1 MGLFTVFGVRD
12 TIKKTVNRVWIKLG
26 GFMRVNVTEY
36 PKSLSWEMKSFSMP
50 NIPRGTL
57 GMKENLKTIL
67 EMVRNNVSPSQ
78 RLSIEGSESKIDL
91 GTACV
96 RLRPMKLLIKTQNGW
111 VISAEAQ
118 KWLDTEDELYLAA
131 FLCARIKFLAE
142 ILYYLDEPKTAAE
155 LQNIAINEY
164 ALTWKT
170 TSDINSR
177 LVWLRQLGLVEF
189 QDFSLLYF
197 LTDLGKEFVKNI
209 EIVEPIK
216 QDFSFDETLNEEEIA
231 ISDWA
236 IDFCTNLSSDRKAS
250 IGYIIGDMKQFQSTI
265 AEFIQL
271 INGGKTSDQI
281 MEYTLENYSIA
292 SSSLKSFFST
302 LVNMNIVERKT
313 ATIYD
318 VTDTARLWSEKEQI
332 IDLLCIMH
340 KQFGFIFEML
350 SVLENRSM
358 SNKELAAI
366 AKVSYGFDRE
376 NIDEIRKRVAI
387 FQVAKLIRNDSIDKY
402 TVTNRGKKLLG
413 LIKLDKTVFVETEV
427 KYDIEDGNTQDLQFF
442 TELRLAA
449 KDSSNFERLEK
460 QVKVAFEKLGFEAQ
474 WLGGSGKTDVLVR
487 AAGNSLTTY
496 SVTVDAK
503 STMSGNVTDGLVD
516 FDTLEEHRRKHKAD
530 FSAVVGGS
538 FQNERLIKRAIE
550 HNVVLIDIDTLE
562 TLIRNHLEVPIQVT
576 SYRKLFETPGIAN
589 IMCLEEE
596 RKKIMRYGKLL
607 HAVMDCLVAERE
619 DEVTEGILQERDI
632 YRSLRMNESFSYA
645 PTINEISAML
655 QFLASPLIGCVEKSK
670 EGYSAVGTL
679 DDAAQKFDFYS
690 RMCKCQK

>member
-1 MGLFTVFGVRD
+1 MDLC
-12 TIKKTVNRVWIKLG
+12 VNLG
-26 GFMRVNVTEY
+26 GEFMRVNVTEY

-57 GMKENLKTIL
+57 GMKENLKIIL
-67 EMVRNNVSPSQ
+67 EMVQNNVSPSQ
-78 RLSIEGSESKIDL
+78 RLSIEGSESQIDL

-96 RLRPMKLLIKTQNGW
+96 RLRPMKLLLKTQTGW
-111 VISAEAQ
+111 VLSDEAK

-170 TSDINSR
+170 TSDINAR

-216 QDFSFDETLNEEEIA
+216 QDFSFDETLNEGEVEV
-231 ISDWA
+231 SEWA
-236 IDFCTNLSSDRKAS
+236 INFCANLPSDRKS
-250 IGYIIGDMKQFQSTI
+250 TIGYIVGDMKQFQTTI

-271 INGGKTSDQI
+271 ISGGKSSDQV
-281 MEYTLENYSIA
+281 MEYAEENYAIA
-292 SSSLKSFFST
+292 PSSLKSFFST
-302 LVNMNIVERKT
+302 LTNMGIVERKT
-313 ATIYD
+313 STIYD
-318 VTDTARLWSEKEQI
+318 VTDTARLWSEKELI

-340 KQFGFIFEML
+340 RQFGFMFEML
-350 SVLENRSM
+350 GVLEERSM

-366 AKVSYGFDRE
+366 AKVSYGFERE
-376 NIDEIRKRVAI
+376 NVDEIRRRVAI
-387 FQVAKLIRNDSIDKY
+387 FQTAKLIRNDSIDKY
-402 TVTNRGKKLLG
+402 TITSRGRKLLG
-413 LIKLDKTVFVETEV
+413 LIKVEKPVFVETNEERVGEV
-427 KYDIEDGNTQDLQFF
+427 ESTQDLQFF

-474 WLGGSGKTDVLVR
+474 WLGGAGKTDVLVR

-496 SVTVDAK
+496 TVTVDAK

-576 SYRKLFETPGIAN
+576 SYKKIFETPGIAN
-589 IMCLEEE
+589 AACLEEE
-596 RKKIMRYGKLL
+596 REKITRYGNLL

-619 DEVTEGILQERDI
+619 DEVTGGILQERDI
-632 YRSLRMNESFSYA
+632 YRSLRMNESFSSA
-645 PTINEISAML
+645 PNIEEISAML
-655 QFLASPLIGCVEKSK
+655 QFLASPLIGCVERSK

-679 DDAAQKFDFYS
+679 EDAAQKFDFYS
-690 RMCKCQK
+690 RMCKYPQ

>member
-1 MGLFTVFGVRD
+1 
-12 TIKKTVNRVWIKLG
+12 
-26 GFMRVNVTEY
+26 MRVTVAEY

-78 RLSIEGSESKIDL
+78 RLSIEGSESQIDL

-96 RLRPMKLLIKTQNGW
+96 RLRPMKLLLKTQAGW
-111 VISAEAQ
+111 VLSDEAK
-118 KWLDTEDELYLAA
+118 KWLDTDDELYLAA

-142 ILYYLDEPKTAAE
+142 VLYYLDEPKTAAE

-170 TSDINSR
+170 TSDINAR

-216 QDFSFDETLNEEEIA
+216 QDFSFDETINEGEVEV
-231 ISDWA
+231 SKWA
-236 IDFCTNLSSDRKAS
+236 IDFCSNLPGDRKAS
-250 IGYIIGDMKQFQSTI
+250 IGYIVGDMKQFQTTI

-271 INGGKTSDQI
+271 ISGGKSSDQI
-281 MEYTLENYSIA
+281 MEYAEENYAIA
-292 SSSLKSFFST
+292 QSSLRSFFST
-302 LVNMNIVERKT
+302 LTNMGIVERKT
-313 ATIYD
+313 STIYD
-318 VTDTARLWSEKEQI
+318 VTEIAKLWSEKKQI
-332 IDLLCIMH
+332 IDLICIMH
-340 KQFGFIFEML
+340 RQFGFMFEML
-350 SVLENRSM
+350 GVLEGRSM

-366 AKVSYGFDRE
+366 AKVSYGFERE
-376 NIDEIRKRVAI
+376 NIDEIRRRVAI
-387 FQVAKLIRNDSIDKY
+387 FQASKLIRNDSVDKY
-402 TVTNRGKKLLG
+402 TVTSRGRKLLE
-413 LIKLDKTVFVETEV
+413 LIKLEKPIFVQTDEEYSA
-427 KYDIEDGNTQDLQFF
+427 KSEGSQELQFF

-460 QVKVAFEKLGFEAQ
+460 LVKVAFEKLGFESQ
-474 WLGGSGKTDVLVR
+474 WLGGAGKTDVLVR
-487 AAGNSLTTY
+487 AAGNAMTSY

-530 FSAVVGGS
+530 FTAVVGGC

-550 HNVVLIDIDTLE
+550 HNVVLIDIETLE

-576 SYRKLFETPGIAN
+576 LYKKLFATPGIADVT
-589 IMCLEEE
+589 CLEAE
-596 RKKIMRYGKLL
+596 REKITRYGKLV

-619 DEVTEGILQERDI
+619 DEVTGGVLQERDI
-632 YRSLRMNESFSYA
+632 YRSLRTNESFSSV
-645 PTINEISAML
+645 PNIDEISAML

-670 EGYSAVGTL
+670 DGYSAVGTL

-690 RMCKCQK
+690 RMCKSYR

>member
-1 MGLFTVFGVRD
+1 
-12 TIKKTVNRVWIKLG
+12 
-26 GFMRVNVTEY
+26 MRVNATEY

-67 EMVRNNVSPSQ
+67 EMVRNNISPSQ
-78 RLSIEGSESKIDL
+78 RLIIEGSECKIDL

-96 RLRPMKLLIKTQNGW
+96 RLRPMKLLLKTQTGW
-111 VISAEAQ
+111 VLSDEAQ
-118 KWLDTEDELYLAA
+118 RWLDTDDDLYLAA

-142 ILYYLDEPKTAAE
+142 VLYYLDEPKTAAE

-170 TSDINSR
+170 TSDINAR

-197 LTDLGKEFVKNI
+197 LTDLGREFVSNI
-209 EIVEPIK
+209 EIVESIK
-216 QDFSFDETLNEEEIA
+216 QDVLFDEMLNEGEVEV
-231 ISDWA
+231 SEWA
-236 IDFCTNLSSDRKAS
+236 LAFCSNLSGERKSS
-250 IGYIIGDMKQFQSTI
+250 IGYIVGDMKQFQTTI

-271 INGGKTSDQI
+271 INGGKSVAEV
-281 MEYTLENYSIA
+281 MEYVKENYAIA
-292 SSSLKSFFST
+292 SSSLRSFFST
-302 LVNMNIVERKT
+302 LTNMGILKRKT

-318 VTDTARLWSEKEQI
+318 VTDTARLWSEKGQI
-332 IDLLCIMH
+332 VDLICIMH
-340 KQFGFIFEML
+340 RQFDFMFEML
-350 SVLENRSM
+350 GILEERSM

-366 AKVSYGFDRE
+366 AKVSYGFERE
-376 NIDEIRKRVAI
+376 NIDEIRRRVAI
-387 FQVAKLIRNDSIDKY
+387 FQAAKLIRNDSIDKY
-402 TVTNRGKKLLG
+402 TITSRGRKLLG
-413 LIKLDKTVFVETEV
+413 LIKLDKPVLAEAKEECG
-427 KYDIEDGNTQDLQFF
+427 IEDENTQDSHFF

-449 KDSSNFERLEK
+449 KDSGNFERLEK
-460 QVKVAFEKLGFEAQ
+460 DVKVAFEKLGFEAQ
-474 WLGGSGKTDVLVR
+474 WLGGAGKTDVLVR
-487 AAGNSLTTY
+487 AAGNSMTTY
-496 SVTVDAK
+496 SVTIDAK
-503 STMSGNVTDGLVD
+503 STLSGNVTDNLVN

-576 SYRKLFETPGIAN
+576 SYKKLFEFPGIADVK
-589 IMCLEEE
+589 CLEEE
-596 RKKIMRYGKLL
+596 REKITRYGNLL

-619 DEVTEGILQERDI
+619 DEVTGGILQERDI
-632 YRSLRMNESFSYA
+632 YRSLRMNESFSA
-645 PTINEISAML
+645 VPNIDEISAML

-670 EGYSAVGTL
+670 EGYLAVGTL

-690 RMCKCQK
+690 RMCRRSKCNSDVKRTV

>member
-1 MGLFTVFGVRD
+1 
-12 TIKKTVNRVWIKLG
+12 
-26 GFMRVNVTEY
+26 MRVSITEY
-36 PKSLSWEMKSFSMP
+36 PKPLSWEMKSFSMP

-67 EMVRNNVSPSQ
+67 EMVRNNLSPSQ
-78 RLSIEGSESKIDL
+78 RLNIEGSESQIDL

-96 RLRPMKLLIKTQNGW
+96 RLRPMKLLLKTQAGW
-111 VISAEAQ
+111 VLSDEAK

-155 LQNIAINEY
+155 LQNIAVNEY

-170 TSDINSR
+170 TSDINAR

-216 QDFSFDETLNEEEIA
+216 QDFSFDETSNEGKIEV
-231 ISDWA
+231 SDWA
-236 IDFCTNLSSDRKAS
+236 INFCANLSSDRKSS
-250 IGYIIGDMKQFQSTI
+250 IGYIVGDMKQFQSTI
-265 AEFIQL
+265 SEFIQL
-271 INGGKTSDQI
+271 INGGKTYDQI
-281 MEYTLENYSIA
+281 KEYAVENYAIA
-292 SSSLKSFFST
+292 PSSLKSFLSN
-302 LVNMNIVERKT
+302 LSNMDIVERKT

-318 VTDTARLWSEKEQI
+318 VTDTARLWSEKKQI

-340 KQFGFIFEML
+340 RQFGFMFEML
-350 SVLENRSM
+350 SVLEEKSM

-366 AKVSYGFDRE
+366 AKVSYGFERE
-376 NIDEIRKRVAI
+376 NIDEIRRRVTM
-387 FQVAKLIRNDSIDKY
+387 FQTAKLIRNDSIDKY
-402 TVTNRGKKLLG
+402 TITSRGRKLLG
-413 LIKLDKTVFVETEV
+413 LIKVEKPVLTETKV
-427 KYDIEDGNTQDLQFF
+427 ECGVEYESTRDLQFF

-449 KDSSNFERLEK
+449 KDSGNFERLEK

-487 AAGNSLTTY
+487 AAGNSLTSY

-576 SYRKLFETPGIAN
+576 SYKKLFETPGIAN
-589 IMCLEEE
+589 VMCLEEE
-596 RKKIMRYGKLL
+596 REKITRYGKLL
-607 HAVMDCLVAERE
+607 HAVMDCLVAQRK
-619 DEVTEGILQERDI
+619 DEETGGILQEREI
-632 YRSLRMNESFSYA
+632 YLLLKGNDSFSFA
-645 PTINEISAML
+645 PNIDEISAML
-655 QFLASPLIGCVEKSK
+655 QFLSSPLIGCVEKSK

-679 DDAAQKFDFYS
+679 EDAAQKFDFYS
-690 RMCKCQK
+690 RMCEDPK

>member
-1 MGLFTVFGVRD
+1 
-12 TIKKTVNRVWIKLG
+12 
-26 GFMRVNVTEY
+26 MRVNATEY

-67 EMVRNNVSPSQ
+67 EMVRNNISPSQ
-78 RLSIEGSESKIDL
+78 RLIIEGSECKIDL

-96 RLRPMKLLIKTQNGW
+96 RLRPMKLLLKTQTGW
-111 VISAEAQ
+111 VLSDEAQ
-118 KWLDTEDELYLAA
+118 RWLDTDDDLYLAA

-142 ILYYLDEPKTAAE
+142 VLYYLDEPKTAAE

-170 TSDINSR
+170 TSDINAR

-197 LTDLGKEFVKNI
+197 LTDLGREFVSNI
-209 EIVEPIK
+209 EIVESIK
-216 QDFSFDETLNEEEIA
+216 QDVLFDETLNEGEVEV
-231 ISDWA
+231 SEWA
-236 IDFCTNLSSDRKAS
+236 LAFCSNLSGERKSS
-250 IGYIIGDMKQFQSTI
+250 IGYIVGDMKQFQTTI

-271 INGGKTSDQI
+271 INGGKSVAEV
-281 MEYTLENYSIA
+281 MEYVKENYAIA
-292 SSSLKSFFST
+292 SSSLRSFFST
-302 LVNMNIVERKT
+302 LTNMGILKRKT

-318 VTDTARLWSEKEQI
+318 VTDTARLWSEKGQI
-332 IDLLCIMH
+332 VDLICIMH
-340 KQFGFIFEML
+340 RQFDFMFEML
-350 SVLENRSM
+350 GILEERSM

-366 AKVSYGFDRE
+366 AKVSYGFERE
-376 NIDEIRKRVAI
+376 NIDEIRRRVAI
-387 FQVAKLIRNDSIDKY
+387 FQAAKLIRNDSIDKY
-402 TVTNRGKKLLG
+402 TITSRGRKLLG
-413 LIKLDKTVFVETEV
+413 LIKLDKPVLAEAKEECG
-427 KYDIEDGNTQDLQFF
+427 IEDENTQDSHFF

-449 KDSSNFERLEK
+449 KDSGNFERLEK
-460 QVKVAFEKLGFEAQ
+460 DVKVAFEKLGFEAQ
-474 WLGGSGKTDVLVR
+474 WLGGAGKTDVLVR
-487 AAGNSLTTY
+487 AAGNSMTTY
-496 SVTVDAK
+496 SVTIDAK
-503 STMSGNVTDGLVD
+503 STLSGNVTDNLVN

-576 SYRKLFETPGIAN
+576 SYKKLFEFPGIAN
-589 IMCLEEE
+589 VKCLEEE
-596 RKKIMRYGKLL
+596 CEKITRYGNLL

-619 DEVTEGILQERDI
+619 DEVTGGILRERDI
-632 YRSLRMNESFSYA
+632 YRSLRMNESFSA
-645 PTINEISAML
+645 VPNIDEISAML

-670 EGYSAVGTL
+670 EGYLAVGTL

-690 RMCKCQK
+690 RMCRRSKCNSDVKRTV

>member
-1 MGLFTVFGVRD
+1 
-12 TIKKTVNRVWIKLG
+12 
-26 GFMRVNVTEY
+26 MRVNVTEY
-36 PKSLSWEMKSFSMP
+36 PKPLSWEMKSFSMP

-78 RLSIEGSESKIDL
+78 RLSIEGSESQIDL

-96 RLRPMKLLIKTQNGW
+96 RLRPMKLLLKTQTGW
-111 VISAEAQ
+111 VLSDEAR

-164 ALTWKT
+164 GLTWKT
-170 TSDINSR
+170 TSDINAR

-197 LTDLGKEFVKNI
+197 LTDLGKGFIKNI

-216 QDFSFDETLNEEEIA
+216 QDFSFDETLNEGEIEV
-231 ISDWA
+231 SKWA
-236 IDFCTNLSSDRKAS
+236 IDFCSSLSSDRKSS
-250 IGYIIGDMKQFQSTI
+250 IGYIVGDMKQFHTTI

-271 INGGKTSDQI
+271 ISGGKSLDRV
-281 MEYTLENYSIA
+281 MEYAEENYAIA
-292 SSSLKSFFST
+292 PSSLRSFFST
-302 LVNMNIVERKT
+302 LTNMGIVERKT
-313 ATIYD
+313 STIYD
-318 VTDTARLWSEKEQI
+318 VTDTARLWSEKKQI

-340 KQFGFIFEML
+340 RQFGFMFEML
-350 SVLENRSM
+350 SVLEARSM

-366 AKVSYGFDRE
+366 AKVSYGFEKE
-376 NIDEIRKRVAI
+376 NIDEIRRRVAI
-387 FQVAKLIRNDSIDKY
+387 FQTAKLIRNDSIDKY
-402 TVTNRGKKLLG
+402 TITSRGRKLLA
-413 LIKLDKTVFVETEV
+413 LINVEKTTFVETNEEHGV
-427 KYDIEDGNTQDLQFF
+427 ESESTLDLQFF

-449 KDSSNFERLEK
+449 KNSSNFERLEK

-474 WLGGSGKTDVLVR
+474 WFGGVGKTDVLIR
-487 AAGNSLTTY
+487 AVGNSLTTY

-576 SYRKLFETPGIAN
+576 SYKKLFETPGIADLS
-589 IMCLEEE
+589 CLEEE
-596 RKKIMRYGKLL
+596 REKITRYGNLL
-607 HAVMDCLVAERE
+607 HAVMDCLVEERE
-619 DEVTEGILQERDI
+619 DEVTGGILQERDI
-632 YRSLRMNESFSYA
+632 YRSLRMNERFSFA
-645 PTINEISAML
+645 PSIDEISAML

-679 DDAAQKFDFYS
+679 DDATQKFDFYS
-690 RMCKCQK
+690 RMCKSQK

>member
-1 MGLFTVFGVRD
+1 
-12 TIKKTVNRVWIKLG
+12 
-26 GFMRVNVTEY
+26 MRVNVTEY
-36 PKSLSWEMKSFSMP
+36 PKPLSWEMKSFSMP

-78 RLSIEGSESKIDL
+78 RLSIEGSESQIDL

-96 RLRPMKLLIKTQNGW
+96 RLRPMKLLLKTQTGW
-111 VISAEAQ
+111 VLSDEAR

-164 ALTWKT
+164 GLTWKT
-170 TSDINSR
+170 TSDINAR

-197 LTDLGKEFVKNI
+197 LTDLGKEFINNI

-216 QDFSFDETLNEEEIA
+216 QDFSFDETLNEGELEV
-231 ISDWA
+231 SKWA
-236 IDFCTNLSSDRKAS
+236 IDYCSNLPSDRKSS
-250 IGYIIGDMKQFQSTI
+250 IGYIVGDMKQFQKTI

-271 INGGKTSDQI
+271 ISGGKSSDQV
-281 MEYTLENYSIA
+281 MEYAEENYAIA
-292 SSSLKSFFST
+292 PSSLRSFFST
-302 LVNMNIVERKT
+302 LTNMGIVERKT
-313 ATIYD
+313 STIYD

-340 KQFGFIFEML
+340 RQFGFMFEML
-350 SVLENRSM
+350 GVLEERSM

-366 AKVSYGFDRE
+366 AKVSYGFERE
-376 NIDEIRKRVAI
+376 NIDEIRRRVAI

-402 TVTNRGKKLLG
+402 TITSRGRKLLA
-413 LIKLDKTVFVETEV
+413 LINIEKPAFVETSEEHG
-427 KYDIEDGNTQDLQFF
+427 DEPESTLDLQFF

-460 QVKVAFEKLGFEAQ
+460 QIKVAFEKLGFEAQ
-474 WLGGSGKTDVLVR
+474 WLGGAGKTDVLVR
-487 AAGNSLTTY
+487 AAGNSLTTF

-576 SYRKLFETPGIAN
+576 SYKKLFETPGIAN
-589 IMCLEEE
+589 VTCLEEE
-596 RKKIMRYGKLL
+596 REKITRYGNLL

-619 DEVTEGILQERDI
+619 DEVTGGILQERDI
-632 YRSLRMNESFSYA
+632 YRSLRMNESFSFA
-645 PTINEISAML
+645 PNIDEISAML

-690 RMCKCQK
+690 RMCKSQK

>member
-1 MGLFTVFGVRD
+1 
-12 TIKKTVNRVWIKLG
+12 
-26 GFMRVNVTEY
+26 MRVNVTEY

-67 EMVRNNVSPSQ
+67 EMVRNNASPSQ
-78 RLSIEGSESKIDL
+78 KLIIEGSESKIDL

-96 RLRPMKLLIKTQNGW
+96 RLRPMKLLLKTQTGW
-111 VISAEAQ
+111 MLSDEAQ
-118 KWLDTEDELYLAA
+118 RWLDTDDELYLAA

-142 ILYYLDEPKTAAE
+142 ILYYLDEPKTATE
-155 LQNIAINEY
+155 LQNIAISEY

-170 TSDINSR
+170 TSDINAR

-197 LTDLGKEFVKNI
+197 LTDLGKEFVKSI

-216 QDFSFDETLNEEEIA
+216 QDFSFDETLNEGEVEV
-231 ISDWA
+231 SEWA
-236 IDFCTNLSSDRKAS
+236 LDFCSNLSGERKSS
-250 IGYIIGDMKQFQSTI
+250 IGYIIGDMKQFQMTI

-271 INGGKTSDQI
+271 INGGKSFDQV
-281 MEYTLENYSIA
+281 MDYAEENYAIA
-292 SSSLKSFFST
+292 SSSLKSFLST
-302 LVNMNIVERKT
+302 LTNMGILERKA

-332 IDLLCIMH
+332 IDLICIMH
-340 KQFGFIFEML
+340 RQFGFMFEML
-350 SVLENRSM
+350 SVLEEKSM

-366 AKVSYGFDRE
+366 AKVSYGFERE

-387 FQVAKLIRNDSIDKY
+387 FQVAKLIRNDSIDKH
-402 TVTNRGKKLLG
+402 TITSRGRKLLG
-413 LIKLDKTVFVETEV
+413 LIQLEKPVLPEAKAECGVEYES
-427 KYDIEDGNTQDLQFF
+427 IQDLNFF
-442 TELRLAA
+442 TELRLSA
-449 KDSSNFERLEK
+449 KDSNNFERLEK
-460 QVKVAFEKLGFEAQ
+460 NVRMAFEKLGFEAQ
-474 WLGGSGKTDVLVR
+474 WLGGAGKTDVLIR
-487 AAGNSLTTY
+487 AAGNSMMTY
-496 SVTVDAK
+496 SVAVDAK
-503 STMSGNVTDGLVD
+503 STMSGNVTDGLVN
-516 FDTLEEHRRKHKAD
+516 FDTLEEHRREHKAD

-562 TLIRNHLEVPIQVT
+562 ILIRNHLEVPIQVT
-576 SYRKLFETPGIAN
+576 SYKKLFESPGIAN
-589 IMCLEEE
+589 VECLEEE
-596 RKKIMRYGKLL
+596 REKITRYGNLL

-619 DEVTEGILQERDI
+619 DKVTGGILQERDI
-632 YRSLRMNESFSYA
+632 YRSLRMDENFSSA
-645 PTINEISAML
+645 PNINEISAML

-670 EGYSAVGTL
+670 EGYLSVGTL

-690 RMCKCQK
+690 RMCKNQE

>member
-1 MGLFTVFGVRD
+1 
-12 TIKKTVNRVWIKLG
+12 
-26 GFMRVNVTEY
+26 MRVKVAEY
-36 PKSLSWEMKSFSMP
+36 PKALDWDMKSFSMP

-57 GMKENLKTIL
+57 GLKENLKTIL
-67 EMVRNNVSPSQ
+67 EMVRDNVSPSQ

-96 RLRPMKLLIKTQNGW
+96 RLRPMKLLLKTQRGW
-111 VISAEAQ
+111 VLSEEAQ

-155 LQNIAINEY
+155 LQDIAINEY

-170 TSDINSR
+170 TSDINAR

-216 QDFSFDETLNEEEIA
+216 QDFSFDETLNEGEVEV
-231 ISDWA
+231 SQWA
-236 IDFCTNLSSDRKAS
+236 IDFCSNLPSDRKTS
-250 IGYIIGDMKQFQSTI
+250 IGYIVGDMKQFQTTI

-271 INGGKTSDQI
+271 ISGGKTSDQI
-281 MEYTLENYSIA
+281 MEYAEENYAIA
-292 SSSLKSFFST
+292 PSSLKSFFST
-302 LVNMNIVERKT
+302 LTNMGILERKT
-313 ATIYD
+313 STIYD

-340 KQFGFIFEML
+340 RQFGFMFEML
-350 SVLENRSM
+350 GVLEERSM

-366 AKVSYGFDRE
+366 AKVSYGFERE
-376 NIDEIRKRVAI
+376 SIDEIRRRIAI
-387 FQVAKLIRNDSIDKY
+387 FQAAKLIRNDSIDKY
-402 TVTNRGKKLLG
+402 TTTSRGRKLLTI
-413 LIKLDKTVFVETEV
+413 IKLEKPIFVESDEKCGVEYEST
-427 KYDIEDGNTQDLQFF
+427 KDLQFF
-442 TELRLAA
+442 AELRLAA
-449 KDSSNFERLEK
+449 KDSSNFERFEK

-474 WLGGSGKTDVLVR
+474 WLGGAGKTDVLVR

-576 SYRKLFETPGIAN
+576 TYKKLFEMPGVAN
-589 IMCLEEE
+589 VKCLEEE
-596 RKKIMRYGKLL
+596 REKITRYGNLL

-619 DEVTEGILQERDI
+619 DEVTRGVLQERDI
-632 YRSLRMNESFSYA
+632 YRSLRMNESFSSA
-645 PTINEISAML
+645 PSIDEISDML
-655 QFLASPLIGCVEKSK
+655 EFLSSPLIGCVEKSR

-679 DDAAQKFDFYS
+679 GDAAQKFDFFS
-690 RMCKCQK
+690 RMCK

>member
-1 MGLFTVFGVRD
+1 
-12 TIKKTVNRVWIKLG
+12 
-26 GFMRVNVTEY
+26 MRVNVTEY

-57 GMKENLKTIL
+57 GMKENLKNIL

-78 RLSIEGSESKIDL
+78 KLSIEGSESQIDL

-96 RLRPMKLLIKTQNGW
+96 RLRPMKLLLKTQAGW
-111 VISAEAQ
+111 ILSDEAK

-155 LQNIAINEY
+155 LQNIATNEY
-164 ALTWKT
+164 GLTWKT
-170 TSDINSR
+170 TSDINAR

-197 LTDLGKEFVKNI
+197 LTDLGKEFIKNI

-216 QDFSFDETLNEEEIA
+216 QDFSFDETLNEGEIEV
-231 ISDWA
+231 SKWA
-236 IDFCTNLSSDRKAS
+236 IDLCSNLPSDRKSS
-250 IGYIIGDMKQFQSTI
+250 IGYIVGDMKQFQKTI

-271 INGGKTSDQI
+271 ISGGKSSDQVK
-281 MEYTLENYSIA
+281 EYAEENYAIA
-292 SSSLKSFFST
+292 PSSLRSFFST
-302 LVNMNIVERKT
+302 LTNMGIVERKT
-313 ATIYD
+313 STIYD

-340 KQFGFIFEML
+340 RQFGFMFEML
-350 SVLENRSM
+350 GVLEERSM

-366 AKVSYGFDRE
+366 AKISYGFERE
-376 NIDEIRKRVAI
+376 NLDEIRRRVAI

-402 TVTNRGKKLLG
+402 TITSRGRKLLA
-413 LIKLDKTVFVETEV
+413 LIHLEKPAFVEISEEHGDESESTL
-427 KYDIEDGNTQDLQFF
+427 DLQFF

-474 WLGGSGKTDVLVR
+474 WLGGAGKTDVLVR

-576 SYRKLFETPGIAN
+576 SYKKLFETPGIAN
-589 IMCLEEE
+589 VTCLEEE
-596 RKKIMRYGKLL
+596 REKITRYGNLL

-619 DEVTEGILQERDI
+619 DEVTGGILQERDI
-632 YRSLRMNESFSYA
+632 YRSLRMNESFSFA
-645 PTINEISAML
+645 PNIDEISAML

-690 RMCKCQK
+690 RMCKSQK

>member
-1 MGLFTVFGVRD
+1 
-12 TIKKTVNRVWIKLG
+12 
-26 GFMRVNVTEY
+26 MRVNATEY

-67 EMVRNNVSPSQ
+67 EMVRNNISPSQ
-78 RLSIEGSESKIDL
+78 RLIIEGSECKIDL

-96 RLRPMKLLIKTQNGW
+96 RLRPMKLLLKTQTGW
-111 VISAEAQ
+111 VLSDEAQ
-118 KWLDTEDELYLAA
+118 RWLDTDDDLYLAA

-142 ILYYLDEPKTAAE
+142 VLYYLDEPKTAAE

-170 TSDINSR
+170 TSDINAR

-189 QDFSLLYF
+189 QDFSLLYS
-197 LTDLGKEFVKNI
+197 LTDLGREFVSNI
-209 EIVEPIK
+209 EIVESIK
-216 QDFSFDETLNEEEIA
+216 QDVLFDETLNEGEVEV
-231 ISDWA
+231 SEWA
-236 IDFCTNLSSDRKAS
+236 LTFCSNLSGERKSS
-250 IGYIIGDMKQFQSTI
+250 IGYIVGDMKQFQTTI

-271 INGGKTSDQI
+271 INGGKSVDQV
-281 MEYTLENYSIA
+281 MEYVKENYAIA
-292 SSSLKSFFST
+292 SSSLRSFFST
-302 LVNMNIVERKT
+302 LTNMGILERKT

-318 VTDTARLWSEKEQI
+318 VTDTARLWSEKRQI
-332 IDLLCIMH
+332 VDLICIMH
-340 KQFGFIFEML
+340 RQFDFMFEML
-350 SVLENRSM
+350 GILEERSM

-366 AKVSYGFDRE
+366 AKVSYGFERE
-376 NIDEIRKRVAI
+376 NIDEIRRRVAI
-387 FQVAKLIRNDSIDKY
+387 FQAAKLIRNDSIDKY
-402 TVTNRGKKLLG
+402 TITSRGRKLLG
-413 LIKLDKTVFVETEV
+413 LIKLEKPVLAEAKE
-427 KYDIEDGNTQDLQFF
+427 KCGIEDENTQDSHFF

-449 KDSSNFERLEK
+449 KDSGNFERLEK
-460 QVKVAFEKLGFEAQ
+460 NVKVAFEKLGFEAQ
-474 WLGGSGKTDVLVR
+474 WLGGAGKTDVLVR
-487 AAGNSLTTY
+487 AAGNSMTTY
-496 SVTVDAK
+496 SVTIDAK
-503 STMSGNVTDGLVD
+503 STLSGNVTDNLVN

-576 SYRKLFETPGIAN
+576 SYKKLFECPGIAN
-589 IMCLEEE
+589 VKCLEEE
-596 RKKIMRYGKLL
+596 REKITRYGNLL

-619 DEVTEGILQERDI
+619 DEVTGGILQERDI
-632 YRSLRMNESFSYA
+632 YRSLRMNESFSA
-645 PTINEISAML
+645 VPNIDEISAML

-670 EGYSAVGTL
+670 EGYLAVGTL

-690 RMCKCQK
+690 RMCRSLKCNSDVKRTV

>member
-1 MGLFTVFGVRD
+1 
-12 TIKKTVNRVWIKLG
+12 
-26 GFMRVNVTEY
+26 MRVNVTEY

-57 GMKENLKTIL
+57 GMKENLKNIL

-78 RLSIEGSESKIDL
+78 KLSIEGSESQIDL

-96 RLRPMKLLIKTQNGW
+96 RLRPMKLLLKTQAGW
-111 VISAEAQ
+111 ILSDEAK

-155 LQNIAINEY
+155 LQNIATNEY
-164 ALTWKT
+164 GLTWKT
-170 TSDINSR
+170 TSDINAR

-197 LTDLGKEFVKNI
+197 LTDLGKEFIKNI

-216 QDFSFDETLNEEEIA
+216 QDFSFDETLNEGEIEV
-231 ISDWA
+231 SKWA
-236 IDFCTNLSSDRKAS
+236 IDLCSNLPSDRKSS
-250 IGYIIGDMKQFQSTI
+250 IGYIVGDMKQFQKTI

-271 INGGKTSDQI
+271 ISGGKSSDQVK
-281 MEYTLENYSIA
+281 EYAEENYAIA
-292 SSSLKSFFST
+292 PSSLRSFFST
-302 LVNMNIVERKT
+302 LTNMGIVERKT
-313 ATIYD
+313 STIYD

-340 KQFGFIFEML
+340 RQFGFMFEML
-350 SVLENRSM
+350 GVLEERSM

-366 AKVSYGFDRE
+366 AKISYGFERE
-376 NIDEIRKRVAI
+376 NLDEIRRRVAI

-402 TVTNRGKKLLG
+402 TITSRGRKLLA
-413 LIKLDKTVFVETEV
+413 LIHLEKSAFVEISEEHGDESESTL
-427 KYDIEDGNTQDLQFF
+427 DLQFF

-474 WLGGSGKTDVLVR
+474 WLGGAGKTDVLVR

-516 FDTLEEHRRKHKAD
+516 FDTLEEHRRKHKTD

-576 SYRKLFETPGIAN
+576 SYKKLFETPGIAN
-589 IMCLEEE
+589 VTCLEEE
-596 RKKIMRYGKLL
+596 REKITRYGNLL

-619 DEVTEGILQERDI
+619 DEVTGGILQERDI
-632 YRSLRMNESFSYA
+632 YRSLRMNESFSFA
-645 PTINEISAML
+645 PNIDEISAML

-690 RMCKCQK
+690 RMCKSQK

>member
-1 MGLFTVFGVRD
+1 
-12 TIKKTVNRVWIKLG
+12 
-26 GFMRVNVTEY
+26 MRVDVAEY
-36 PKSLSWEMKSFSMP
+36 PKSLSWEMKSYSMP

-57 GMKENLKTIL
+57 GVKENLKTIL

-78 RLSIEGSESKIDL
+78 RLSLEGSESQIDL

-96 RLRPMKLLIKTQNGW
+96 RLRPMKLLLKTQAGW
-111 VISAEAQ
+111 VLSDEAR

-164 ALTWKT
+164 GLTWKT
-170 TSDINSR
+170 TSDINAR

-197 LTDLGKEFVKNI
+197 LTDLGKEFIKTI

-216 QDFSFDETLNEEEIA
+216 QDFSFDETLNEGEIEV
-231 ISDWA
+231 SKWA
-236 IDFCTNLSSDRKAS
+236 IDLCSNLPSDRKSS
-250 IGYIIGDMKQFQSTI
+250 IGYIVGDMKQFQKTI

-271 INGGKTSDQI
+271 ISGGKSSDQV
-281 MEYTLENYSIA
+281 MKYAEENYAIA
-292 SSSLKSFFST
+292 PSSLRSFFST
-302 LVNMNIVERKT
+302 LTNMGIVERKT
-313 ATIYD
+313 STIYD

-340 KQFGFIFEML
+340 RQFGFMFEML
-350 SVLENRSM
+350 GVLEERSM

-366 AKVSYGFDRE
+366 AKVSYGFERE
-376 NIDEIRKRVAI
+376 NIDEIRRRVSV

-402 TVTNRGKKLLG
+402 TITSRGRKLLA
-413 LIKLDKTVFVETEV
+413 LIHLEKPVFVETSEEHG
-427 KYDIEDGNTQDLQFF
+427 DESESTQDLQFF

-474 WLGGSGKTDVLVR
+474 WLGGAGKTDVLVR

-576 SYRKLFETPGIAN
+576 SYKKLFETPGIAN
-589 IMCLEEE
+589 VTCLEEE
-596 RKKIMRYGKLL
+596 REKITRYGNLL

-619 DEVTEGILQERDI
+619 DEVTGGILQERDI
-632 YRSLRMNESFSYA
+632 YRSLRTNESFSFA
-645 PTINEISAML
+645 PNIDEISAML

-690 RMCKCQK
+690 RMCKSQK

>member
-1 MGLFTVFGVRD
+1 
-12 TIKKTVNRVWIKLG
+12 
-26 GFMRVNVTEY
+26 MRVDVAEY
-36 PKSLSWEMKSFSMP
+36 PKSLSWEMKSYSMP

-57 GMKENLKTIL
+57 GVKENLKTIL

-78 RLSIEGSESKIDL
+78 KLSIEGSESQIDL

-96 RLRPMKLLIKTQNGW
+96 RLRPMKLLLKTQTGW
-111 VISAEAQ
+111 VLSDEAR

-155 LQNIAINEY
+155 LQNIATNEY
-164 ALTWKT
+164 GLTWKT
-170 TSDINSR
+170 TSDINAR

-197 LTDLGKEFVKNI
+197 LTDLGKEFIKNI

-216 QDFSFDETLNEEEIA
+216 QDFSFDETLNEGEIEV
-231 ISDWA
+231 SKWA
-236 IDFCTNLSSDRKAS
+236 IDLCSNLPGDRKSS
-250 IGYIIGDMKQFQSTI
+250 IGYIVGDMKQFQKTI

-271 INGGKTSDQI
+271 ISGGKSSDQV
-281 MEYTLENYSIA
+281 MKYAEENYAIA
-292 SSSLKSFFST
+292 PSSLRSFFST
-302 LVNMNIVERKT
+302 LTNMGIVERKT
-313 ATIYD
+313 STIYD

-340 KQFGFIFEML
+340 RQFDFMFEML
-350 SVLENRSM
+350 GVLEERSM

-366 AKVSYGFDRE
+366 AKISYGFERE
-376 NIDEIRKRVAI
+376 NLDEIRRRVAI

-402 TVTNRGKKLLG
+402 TITSRGRKLLA
-413 LIKLDKTVFVETEV
+413 LIHLEKPVFAETSEGQG
-427 KYDIEDGNTQDLQFF
+427 DESESTLDLQFF

-474 WLGGSGKTDVLVR
+474 WLGGAGKTDVLVR

-576 SYRKLFETPGIAN
+576 SYKKLFETPGIAN
-589 IMCLEEE
+589 VTCLEEE
-596 RKKIMRYGKLL
+596 REKITRYGNLL

-619 DEVTEGILQERDI
+619 DEVTGGILQERDI
-632 YRSLRMNESFSYA
+632 YRSLRMNESFSFA
-645 PTINEISAML
+645 PNIAEISAML

-690 RMCKCQK
+690 RMCKSTK

>member
-1 MGLFTVFGVRD
+1 
-12 TIKKTVNRVWIKLG
+12 
-26 GFMRVNVTEY
+26 MRVNVTEY
-36 PKSLSWEMKSFSMP
+36 PKPLSWEMKSFSMP

-57 GMKENLKTIL
+57 GLKENLKTIL

-78 RLSIEGSESKIDL
+78 KLSIEGSESQIDL

-96 RLRPMKLLIKTQNGW
+96 RLRPMKLLLKTQTGW
-111 VISAEAQ
+111 VLSDEAR

-142 ILYYLDEPKTAAE
+142 ILYYLDEPKTASE

-164 ALTWKT
+164 GLTWKT
-170 TSDINSR
+170 TSDINAR

-197 LTDLGKEFVKNI
+197 LTDLGKEFIKNI

-216 QDFSFDETLNEEEIA
+216 QDFSFDETLNEGEIEV
-231 ISDWA
+231 SKWA
-236 IDFCTNLSSDRKAS
+236 IGLCSNLPSGRKSS
-250 IGYIIGDMKQFQSTI
+250 IGYIVGDMKQFQKTI

-271 INGGKTSDQI
+271 ISGGKSSNQV
-281 MEYTLENYSIA
+281 MEYAKENYAIA
-292 SSSLKSFFST
+292 PSSLKSFFST
-302 LVNMNIVERKT
+302 LTNMGIVERKT
-313 ATIYD
+313 STIYD

-340 KQFGFIFEML
+340 RQFGFMFEML
-350 SVLENRSM
+350 CVLEARCM

-366 AKVSYGFDRE
+366 AKVSYGFERE
-376 NIDEIRKRVAI
+376 NLDEIRRRVAI

-402 TVTNRGKKLLG
+402 TITSRGRKLLS
-413 LIKLDKTVFVETEV
+413 LIHLEKPAFMETSEEHG
-427 KYDIEDGNTQDLQFF
+427 DESESTQNLQFF

-449 KDSSNFERLEK
+449 KDSGNFERLEK

-474 WLGGSGKTDVLVR
+474 WLGGAGKTDVLIR

-538 FQNERLIKRAIE
+538 FQNERLVKRAIE

-562 TLIRNHLEVPIQVT
+562 NLIRNHLEVPIQVA
-576 SYRKLFETPGIAN
+576 SYKKLFETPGIAN
-589 IMCLEEE
+589 VKCLEAE
-596 RKKIMRYGKLL
+596 REKITRYGNLL

-619 DEVTEGILQERDI
+619 DEVTGGILQERDI
-632 YRSLRMNESFSYA
+632 YRSLRMNKSFSFA
-645 PTINEISAML
+645 PNLDEISAML

-670 EGYSAVGTL
+670 EGYLAVGTL

-690 RMCKCQK
+690 RMCKSPKQN

>member
-1 MGLFTVFGVRD
+1 
-12 TIKKTVNRVWIKLG
+12 
-26 GFMRVNVTEY
+26 MRVNATEY

-67 EMVRNNVSPSQ
+67 EMVRNNISPSQ
-78 RLSIEGSESKIDL
+78 RLIIEGSECKIDL

-96 RLRPMKLLIKTQNGW
+96 RLRPMKLLLKTQTGW
-111 VISAEAQ
+111 VLSDEAQ
-118 KWLDTEDELYLAA
+118 RWLDTDDDLYLAA

-142 ILYYLDEPKTAAE
+142 VLYYLDEPKTAAE

-170 TSDINSR
+170 TSDINAR

-197 LTDLGKEFVKNI
+197 LTDLGREFVSNI
-209 EIVEPIK
+209 EIVESIK
-216 QDFSFDETLNEEEIA
+216 QDVLFDEMLNEGEVEV
-231 ISDWA
+231 SEWA
-236 IDFCTNLSSDRKAS
+236 LAFCSNLSGERKSS
-250 IGYIIGDMKQFQSTI
+250 IGYIVGDMKQFQTTI

-271 INGGKTSDQI
+271 INGGKSVAEV
-281 MEYTLENYSIA
+281 MEYVKENYAIA
-292 SSSLKSFFST
+292 SSSLRSFFST
-302 LVNMNIVERKT
+302 LTNMGILKRKT

-318 VTDTARLWSEKEQI
+318 VTDTARLWSEKGQI
-332 IDLLCIMH
+332 VDLICIMH
-340 KQFGFIFEML
+340 RQFDFMFEML
-350 SVLENRSM
+350 GILEERSM

-366 AKVSYGFDRE
+366 AKVSYGFERE
-376 NIDEIRKRVAI
+376 NIDEIRRRVAI
-387 FQVAKLIRNDSIDKY
+387 FQAAKLIRNDSIDKY
-402 TVTNRGKKLLG
+402 TITSRGRKLLG
-413 LIKLDKTVFVETEV
+413 LIKLDKPVLAEAKEECG
-427 KYDIEDGNTQDLQFF
+427 IEDENTQDSHFF

-449 KDSSNFERLEK
+449 KDSGNFERLEK
-460 QVKVAFEKLGFEAQ
+460 DVKVAFEKLGFEAQ
-474 WLGGSGKTDVLVR
+474 WLGGAGKTDVLVR
-487 AAGNSLTTY
+487 AAGNSMTTY
-496 SVTVDAK
+496 SVAIDAK
-503 STMSGNVTDGLVD
+503 STLSGNVTDNLVD

-576 SYRKLFETPGIAN
+576 SYKKLFESPGIAN
-589 IMCLEEE
+589 VKCLEEE
-596 RKKIMRYGKLL
+596 REKITRYGNLL

-619 DEVTEGILQERDI
+619 DEVTGGILQERDI
-632 YRSLRMNESFSYA
+632 YRSLRMNESFSA
-645 PTINEISAML
+645 VPNIDEISAML

-670 EGYSAVGTL
+670 EGYLAVGTL

-690 RMCKCQK
+690 RMCRRSKCNSDVKRTV

>member
-1 MGLFTVFGVRD
+1 
-12 TIKKTVNRVWIKLG
+12 
-26 GFMRVNVTEY
+26 MRVDVAEY
-36 PKSLSWEMKSFSMP
+36 PKSLSWEMKSYSMP

-57 GMKENLKTIL
+57 GVKENLKTIL

-78 RLSIEGSESKIDL
+78 RLSIEGSESQIDL

-96 RLRPMKLLIKTQNGW
+96 RLRPMKLLLKTQAGW
-111 VISAEAQ
+111 VLSDEAR

-164 ALTWKT
+164 GLTWKT
-170 TSDINSR
+170 TSDINAR

-197 LTDLGKEFVKNI
+197 LTDLGKEFIKTI

-216 QDFSFDETLNEEEIA
+216 QDFSFDETLNEGEIEV
-231 ISDWA
+231 SKWA
-236 IDFCTNLSSDRKAS
+236 IDLCSNLPSDRKSS
-250 IGYIIGDMKQFQSTI
+250 IGYIVGDMKQFQKTI

-271 INGGKTSDQI
+271 INGGKSSDQV
-281 MEYTLENYSIA
+281 MKYAEENYAIA
-292 SSSLKSFFST
+292 PSSLRSFFST
-302 LVNMNIVERKT
+302 LTNMGIVERKT
-313 ATIYD
+313 STIYD

-340 KQFGFIFEML
+340 RQFGFMFEML
-350 SVLENRSM
+350 GVLEERSM
-358 SNKELAAI
+358 SNKELAVI
-366 AKVSYGFDRE
+366 AKISYGFERE
-376 NIDEIRKRVAI
+376 NLDEIRRRVAI

-402 TVTNRGKKLLG
+402 TITSRGRKLLA
-413 LIKLDKTVFVETEV
+413 LIHLEKPVFAETSEGQG
-427 KYDIEDGNTQDLQFF
+427 DESESTLDLQFF

-474 WLGGSGKTDVLVR
+474 WLGGAGKTDVLIR

-562 TLIRNHLEVPIQVT
+562 TLIRNHMEVPIQVT
-576 SYRKLFETPGIAN
+576 SYKKLFETPGIAN
-589 IMCLEEE
+589 VTCLEEE
-596 RKKIMRYGKLL
+596 REKITRYGNLL

-619 DEVTEGILQERDI
+619 DEVTGGILQERDI
-632 YRSLRMNESFSYA
+632 YRSLRMNESFSFA
-645 PTINEISAML
+645 PNIDEISAML

-690 RMCKCQK
+690 RMCKSTK

>member
-1 MGLFTVFGVRD
+1 
-12 TIKKTVNRVWIKLG
+12 
-26 GFMRVNVTEY
+26 MRVDVAEY
-36 PKSLSWEMKSFSMP
+36 PKSLSWEMKSYSMP

-57 GMKENLKTIL
+57 GMKENLKNIL

-78 RLSIEGSESKIDL
+78 KLSIEGSESQIDL

-96 RLRPMKLLIKTQNGW
+96 RLRPMKLLLKTQAGW
-111 VISAEAQ
+111 ILSDEAK

-155 LQNIAINEY
+155 LQNIATNEY
-164 ALTWKT
+164 GLTWKT
-170 TSDINSR
+170 TSDINAR

-197 LTDLGKEFVKNI
+197 LTDLGKEFIKNI

-216 QDFSFDETLNEEEIA
+216 QDFSFDETLNEGEIEV
-231 ISDWA
+231 SKWA
-236 IDFCTNLSSDRKAS
+236 IDLCSNLPSDRKSS
-250 IGYIIGDMKQFQSTI
+250 IGYIVGDMKQFQKTI

-271 INGGKTSDQI
+271 INGGKSSDQV
-281 MEYTLENYSIA
+281 MKYAEENYAIA
-292 SSSLKSFFST
+292 PSSLRSFFST
-302 LVNMNIVERKT
+302 LTNMGIVERKT
-313 ATIYD
+313 STIYD

-340 KQFGFIFEML
+340 RQFGFMFEML
-350 SVLENRSM
+350 GVLEERSM

-366 AKVSYGFDRE
+366 AKISYGFERE
-376 NIDEIRKRVAI
+376 NLDEIRRRVAI

-402 TVTNRGKKLLG
+402 TITSRGRKLLA
-413 LIKLDKTVFVETEV
+413 LIHLEKPAFVEISEEHGDESESTL
-427 KYDIEDGNTQDLQFF
+427 DLQFF

-474 WLGGSGKTDVLVR
+474 WLGGAGKTDVLVR

-516 FDTLEEHRRKHKAD
+516 FDTLEEHRRKHRAD

-576 SYRKLFETPGIAN
+576 SYKKLFETPGIAN
-589 IMCLEEE
+589 VTCLEEE
-596 RKKIMRYGKLL
+596 REKITRYGNLL

-619 DEVTEGILQERDI
+619 DEVTGGILQERDI
-632 YRSLRMNESFSYA
+632 YRSLRMNESFSFA
-645 PTINEISAML
+645 PNIDEISAML

-690 RMCKCQK
+690 RMCKSQK

>member
-1 MGLFTVFGVRD
+1 
-12 TIKKTVNRVWIKLG
+12 
-26 GFMRVNVTEY
+26 MRVDVEEY

-78 RLSIEGSESKIDL
+78 KLSIEGSESQIDL

-96 RLRPMKLLIKTQNGW
+96 RLRPMKLLLKTQAGW
-111 VISAEAQ
+111 ILSDEAK

-155 LQNIAINEY
+155 IQNIAINEY
-164 ALTWKT
+164 GLTWKT
-170 TSDINSR
+170 TSDINAR

-216 QDFSFDETLNEEEIA
+216 QDFSFDETLNEGEVEV
-231 ISDWA
+231 SEWA
-236 IDFCTNLSSDRKAS
+236 IDFCANLPSERKPT
-250 IGYIIGDMKQFQSTI
+250 IGYIVGDMKQFKTTI

-271 INGGKTSDQI
+271 ISGGKSSEQI
-281 MEYTLENYSIA
+281 MEYAEENYAIA
-292 SSSLKSFFST
+292 PSSLKSFFST
-302 LVNMNIVERKT
+302 LTNMGIVERKT
-313 ATIYD
+313 STIYD

-340 KQFGFIFEML
+340 RQFGFIFEML
-350 SVLENRSM
+350 SVLEERSM

-366 AKVSYGFDRE
+366 AKVSYGFERE
-376 NIDEIRKRVAI
+376 NVDEIRRRVAI
-387 FQVAKLIRNDSIDKY
+387 FQTAKLIRNDSIDKY
-402 TVTNRGKKLLG
+402 TITSRGRKLLG
-413 LIKLDKTVFVETEV
+413 LIKVEKPVFIDTNEERVGESES
-427 KYDIEDGNTQDLQFF
+427 TQDLQFF

-460 QVKVAFEKLGFEAQ
+460 QVTIAFEKLGFEAQ
-474 WLGGSGKTDVLVR
+474 WLGGAGKTDVLVR
-487 AAGNSLTTY
+487 AAGNSATSYT
-496 SVTVDAK
+496 VTVDAK

-576 SYRKLFETPGIAN
+576 SYKRLFETPGIAN
-589 IMCLEEE
+589 VKGLEEE
-596 RKKIMRYGKLL
+596 REKITRYGNLL

-619 DEVTEGILQERDI
+619 DEVTGGILQERDI
-632 YRSLRMNESFSYA
+632 YRSLRMNDSFSSA
-645 PTINEISAML
+645 PNIDEISAML

-690 RMCKCQK
+690 RMCKNLK

>member
-1 MGLFTVFGVRD
+1 
-12 TIKKTVNRVWIKLG
+12 
-26 GFMRVNVTEY
+26 MRVNVTEY

-57 GMKENLKTIL
+57 GMKENLKNIL

-78 RLSIEGSESKIDL
+78 KLSIEGSESQIDL

-96 RLRPMKLLIKTQNGW
+96 RLRPMKLLLKTQAGW
-111 VISAEAQ
+111 ILSDEAK

-155 LQNIAINEY
+155 LQNIATNEY
-164 ALTWKT
+164 GLTWKT
-170 TSDINSR
+170 TSDINAR

-197 LTDLGKEFVKNI
+197 LTDLGKEFIKNI

-216 QDFSFDETLNEEEIA
+216 QDFSFDETLNEGEIEV
-231 ISDWA
+231 SKWA
-236 IDFCTNLSSDRKAS
+236 IDLCSNLPSDRKSS
-250 IGYIIGDMKQFQSTI
+250 IGYIVGDMKQFQKTI

-271 INGGKTSDQI
+271 ISGGKSSDQVK
-281 MEYTLENYSIA
+281 EYVEENYAIA
-292 SSSLKSFFST
+292 PSSLRSFFST
-302 LVNMNIVERKT
+302 LTNMGIVERKT
-313 ATIYD
+313 STIYD

-340 KQFGFIFEML
+340 RQFGFMFEML
-350 SVLENRSM
+350 GVLEERSM

-366 AKVSYGFDRE
+366 AKISYGFERE
-376 NIDEIRKRVAI
+376 NLDEIRRRVAI

-402 TVTNRGKKLLG
+402 TITSRGRKLLA
-413 LIKLDKTVFVETEV
+413 LIHLEKPAFVEISEEHGDESESTL
-427 KYDIEDGNTQDLQFF
+427 DLQFF

-474 WLGGSGKTDVLVR
+474 WLGGAGKTDVLVR

-576 SYRKLFETPGIAN
+576 SYKKLFETPGIAN
-589 IMCLEEE
+589 VTCLEEE
-596 RKKIMRYGKLL
+596 REKITRYGNLL

-619 DEVTEGILQERDI
+619 DEVTGGILQERDI
-632 YRSLRMNESFSYA
+632 YRSLRMNESFSFA
-645 PTINEISAML
+645 PNIDEISAML

-690 RMCKCQK
+690 RMCKSQK

>member
-1 MGLFTVFGVRD
+1 
-12 TIKKTVNRVWIKLG
+12 
-26 GFMRVNVTEY
+26 
-36 PKSLSWEMKSFSMP
+36 
-50 NIPRGTL
+50 
-57 GMKENLKTIL
+57 MKENLKIIL

-78 RLSIEGSESKIDL
+78 KLSLEGSESKIDL

-96 RLRPMKLLIKTQNGW
+96 RLRPMKLLLKTQTGW
-111 VISAEAQ
+111 MLSEEAE
-118 KWLDTEDELYLAA
+118 KWLDSEDELYLAA

-142 ILYYLDEPKTAAE
+142 ILFYLDEPKTAAE
-155 LQNIAINEY
+155 LQDIATNEY

-170 TSDINSR
+170 TSDINAR

-216 QDFSFDETLNEEEIA
+216 QDFSFDETINEEQIA

-236 IDFCTNLSSDRKAS
+236 IDLCANLSRDRKSS
-250 IGYIIGDMKQFQSTI
+250 IGYIVGDMKQFHTTI

-271 INGGKTSDQI
+271 ISGGKSSEQI
-281 MEYTLENYSIA
+281 TEYAVEHYAIA

-302 LVNMNIVERKT
+302 LTNMTIVERKT

-318 VTDTARLWSEKEQI
+318 VTDIARLWSEKEQI

-340 KQFGFIFEML
+340 KQFGFMFEML
-350 SVLENRSM
+350 SVLDERSL
-358 SNKELAAI
+358 SNKELAAL
-366 AKVSYGFDRE
+366 AKVSYGFERE

-387 FQVAKLIRNDSIDKY
+387 FQAAKLIRNDSVDKY
-402 TVTNRGKKLLG
+402 TITYRGKKLLG
-413 LIKLDKTVFVETEV
+413 LIKLEKPICAKTEV
-427 KYDIEDGNTQDLQFF
+427 ECNNEQENTQDLQFF

-460 QVKVAFEKLGFEAQ
+460 LVKVAFEKLGFEAQ

-487 AAGNSLTTY
+487 AAGNSFTTY
-496 SVTVDAK
+496 SVTIDAK

-550 HNVVLIDIDTLE
+550 HSVVLIDIDTLE

-576 SYRKLFETPGIAN
+576 TYKRLFETPGIAN
-589 IMCLEEE
+589 VMCLEEE
-596 RKKIMRYGKLL
+596 RERVTRYGNLL

-619 DEVTEGILQERDI
+619 DEVTGGILQERDI
-632 YRSLRMNESFSYA
+632 YRSLRGNESFTCV
-645 PTINEISAML
+645 PNIDEISAML
-655 QFLASPLIGCVEKSK
+655 QFLASPLIGCVEKTK

-690 RMCKCQK
+690 RMCKFQR

>member
-1 MGLFTVFGVRD
+1 
-12 TIKKTVNRVWIKLG
+12 
-26 GFMRVNVTEY
+26 MRVNATEY
-36 PKSLSWEMKSFSMP
+36 PKPLTWEMKSFSMP

-78 RLSIEGSESKIDL
+78 RLIIEGSESKIDL

-96 RLRPMKLLIKTQNGW
+96 RLRPMKLLLKTQNGW
-111 VISAEAQ
+111 VLSDEAQ
-118 KWLDTEDELYLAA
+118 RWLDTDDDLYLVA

-142 ILYYLDEPKTAAE
+142 VLYYLDEPKTAAE

-170 TSDINSR
+170 TSDINAR

-189 QDFSLLYF
+189 QEFSLLYF
-197 LTDLGKEFVKNI
+197 LTDLGREFVKNI

-216 QDFSFDETLNEEEIA
+216 QDFSFDETLNEGEVEV
-231 ISDWA
+231 SEWA
-236 IDFCTNLSSDRKAS
+236 LDFCSDLSGERKSS
-250 IGYIIGDMKQFQSTI
+250 IGYIVGDMKQFQTTI

-271 INGGKTSDQI
+271 INGGKSVDQV
-281 MEYTLENYSIA
+281 MEYVKENYAIA
-292 SSSLKSFFST
+292 SSSLRSFLST
-302 LVNMNIVERKT
+302 LTNMGILERKT

-318 VTDTARLWSEKEQI
+318 VTDTARLWSEKGKI
-332 IDLLCIMH
+332 IDLICIMH
-340 KQFGFIFEML
+340 RQFDFMFEML
-350 SVLENRSM
+350 SVLEERSM

-366 AKVSYGFDRE
+366 AKVSYSFERE
-376 NIDEIRKRVAI
+376 NIDEIRRRVAI
-387 FQVAKLIRNDSIDKY
+387 FQAAKLIRNDSIDKY
-402 TVTNRGKKLLG
+402 TITSRGRKLLG
-413 LIKLDKTVFVETEV
+413 LIKLEKPVLVETKEECGV
-427 KYDIEDGNTQDLQFF
+427 EDENAQDLHFF

-460 QVKVAFEKLGFEAQ
+460 NVKVAFEKLGFEAQ
-474 WLGGSGKTDVLVR
+474 WLGGAGKTDVLVR
-487 AAGNSLTTY
+487 AAGNSMTAY
-496 SVTVDAK
+496 SVTIDAK
-503 STMSGNVTDGLVD
+503 STSSGNVTDNLVD
-516 FDTLEEHRRKHKAD
+516 FDTLEEHRQKHKAD

-576 SYRKLFETPGIAN
+576 SYKKLFESPGIAN
-589 IMCLEEE
+589 VKCLEEE
-596 RKKIMRYGKLL
+596 REKITRYGNLL

-619 DEVTEGILQERDI
+619 DEVTGGILQERDI
-632 YRSLRMNESFSYA
+632 YRSLRKNESFSAA
-645 PTINEISAML
+645 PNIDEISAML

-670 EGYSAVGTL
+670 EGYLAVGTL
-679 DDAAQKFDFYS
+679 DDAAQKFNFYS
-690 RMCKCQK
+690 RMCSNPK

>member
-1 MGLFTVFGVRD
+1 
-12 TIKKTVNRVWIKLG
+12 
-26 GFMRVNVTEY
+26 MRVNVTEY

-57 GMKENLKTIL
+57 GMKENLKNIL

-78 RLSIEGSESKIDL
+78 KLSIEGSESQIDL

-96 RLRPMKLLIKTQNGW
+96 RLRPMKLLLKTQAGW
-111 VISAEAQ
+111 ILSDEAK

-155 LQNIAINEY
+155 LQNIATNEY
-164 ALTWKT
+164 GLTWKT
-170 TSDINSR
+170 TSDINAR

-197 LTDLGKEFVKNI
+197 LTDLGKEFIKNI

-216 QDFSFDETLNEEEIA
+216 QDFSFDETLNEGEIEV
-231 ISDWA
+231 SKWA
-236 IDFCTNLSSDRKAS
+236 IDLCSNLPSDRKSS
-250 IGYIIGDMKQFQSTI
+250 IGYIVGDMKQFQKTI

-271 INGGKTSDQI
+271 ISGGKSSDQVK
-281 MEYTLENYSIA
+281 EYAEENYAIA
-292 SSSLKSFFST
+292 PSSLRSFFST
-302 LVNMNIVERKT
+302 LTNMGIVERKT
-313 ATIYD
+313 STIYD

-340 KQFGFIFEML
+340 RQFGFMFEML
-350 SVLENRSM
+350 GVLEERSM

-366 AKVSYGFDRE
+366 AKISYGFERE
-376 NIDEIRKRVAI
+376 NLDEIRRRVAI

-402 TVTNRGKKLLG
+402 TITSRGRKLLA
-413 LIKLDKTVFVETEV
+413 LIHLEKSAFVEISEEHGDESESTL
-427 KYDIEDGNTQDLQFF
+427 DLQFF

-474 WLGGSGKTDVLVR
+474 WLGGAGKTDVLVR

-576 SYRKLFETPGIAN
+576 SYKKLFETPGIAN
-589 IMCLEEE
+589 VTCLEEE
-596 RKKIMRYGKLL
+596 REKITRYGNLL

-619 DEVTEGILQERDI
+619 DEVTGGILQERDI
-632 YRSLRMNESFSYA
+632 YRSLRMNESFSFA
-645 PTINEISAML
+645 PNIDEISAML

-690 RMCKCQK
+690 RMCKSQK

>member
-1 MGLFTVFGVRD
+1 MSD
-12 TIKKTVNRVWIKLG
+12 TINKPVKRLLDKIEEN
-26 GFMRVNVTEY
+26 FMRVNVTEY

-67 EMVRNNVSPSQ
+67 EMVRNNASPSQ
-78 RLSIEGSESKIDL
+78 KLIIEGSESKIDL

-96 RLRPMKLLIKTQNGW
+96 RLRPMKLLLKTQTGW
-111 VISAEAQ
+111 MLSDEAQ
-118 KWLDTEDELYLAA
+118 RWLDTDDELYLAA

-142 ILYYLDEPKTAAE
+142 ILYYLDEPKTATE
-155 LQNIAINEY
+155 LQNIAISEY

-170 TSDINSR
+170 TSDINAR

-197 LTDLGKEFVKNI
+197 LTDLGKEFVKSI

-216 QDFSFDETLNEEEIA
+216 QDFSFDETLNEGEVEV
-231 ISDWA
+231 SEWA
-236 IDFCTNLSSDRKAS
+236 LDFCSNLSGERKSS
-250 IGYIIGDMKQFQSTI
+250 IGYIIGDMKQFQMTI

-271 INGGKTSDQI
+271 INGGKSFDQV
-281 MEYTLENYSIA
+281 MDYAEENYAIA
-292 SSSLKSFFST
+292 SSSLKSFLST
-302 LVNMNIVERKT
+302 LTNMGILERKA

-332 IDLLCIMH
+332 IDLICIMH
-340 KQFGFIFEML
+340 RQFGFMFEML
-350 SVLENRSM
+350 SVLEEKSM

-366 AKVSYGFDRE
+366 AKVSYGFERE

-387 FQVAKLIRNDSIDKY
+387 FQVAKLIRNDSIDKH
-402 TVTNRGKKLLG
+402 TITSRGRKLLG
-413 LIKLDKTVFVETEV
+413 LIQLEKPVLPEAKAECGVEYES
-427 KYDIEDGNTQDLQFF
+427 IQDLNFF
-442 TELRLAA
+442 TELRLSA
-449 KDSSNFERLEK
+449 KDSNNFERLEK
-460 QVKVAFEKLGFEAQ
+460 NVRMAFEKLGFEAQ
-474 WLGGSGKTDVLVR
+474 WLGGAGKTDVLIR
-487 AAGNSLTTY
+487 AAGNSMMTY
-496 SVTVDAK
+496 SVAVDAK
-503 STMSGNVTDGLVD
+503 STMSGNVTDGLVN
-516 FDTLEEHRRKHKAD
+516 FDTLEEHRREHKAD

-562 TLIRNHLEVPIQVT
+562 ILIRNHLEVPIQVT
-576 SYRKLFETPGIAN
+576 SYKKLFESPGIAN
-589 IMCLEEE
+589 VECLEEE
-596 RKKIMRYGKLL
+596 REKITRYGNLL

-619 DEVTEGILQERDI
+619 DKVTGGILQERDI
-632 YRSLRMNESFSYA
+632 YRSLRMDENFSSA
-645 PTINEISAML
+645 PNINEISAML

-670 EGYSAVGTL
+670 EGYLSVGTL

-690 RMCKCQK
+690 RMCKNQE

>member
-1 MGLFTVFGVRD
+1 
-12 TIKKTVNRVWIKLG
+12 
-26 GFMRVNVTEY
+26 MRVSITEY
-36 PKSLSWEMKSFSMP
+36 PKPLSWEMKSFSMP

-67 EMVRNNVSPSQ
+67 EMVRNNLSPSQ
-78 RLSIEGSESKIDL
+78 RLNIEGSESQIDL

-96 RLRPMKLLIKTQNGW
+96 RLRPMKLLLKTQAGW
-111 VISAEAQ
+111 VLSDEAK

-155 LQNIAINEY
+155 LQNIAVNEY

-170 TSDINSR
+170 TSDINAR

-216 QDFSFDETLNEEEIA
+216 QDFSFDETSNEGKIEV
-231 ISDWA
+231 SDWA
-236 IDFCTNLSSDRKAS
+236 INFCANLSSDRKSS
-250 IGYIIGDMKQFQSTI
+250 IGYIVGDMKQFQSTI
-265 AEFIQL
+265 SEFIQL
-271 INGGKTSDQI
+271 INGGKTYDQI
-281 MEYTLENYSIA
+281 KEYAVENYAIA
-292 SSSLKSFFST
+292 PSSLKSFLSN
-302 LVNMNIVERKT
+302 LSNMDIVERKT

-318 VTDTARLWSEKEQI
+318 VTDTARLWSEKKQI
-332 IDLLCIMH
+332 IDLLCIVH
-340 KQFGFIFEML
+340 RQFGFMFEML
-350 SVLENRSM
+350 SVLEEKSM

-366 AKVSYGFDRE
+366 AKVSYGFERE
-376 NIDEIRKRVAI
+376 NIDEIRRRVTM
-387 FQVAKLIRNDSIDKY
+387 FQTAKLIRNDSIDKY
-402 TVTNRGKKLLG
+402 TITSRGRKLLG
-413 LIKLDKTVFVETEV
+413 LIKLEKPVLTETKVECGVEYESTR
-427 KYDIEDGNTQDLQFF
+427 DLQFF

-487 AAGNSLTTY
+487 AAGNSLTSY

-576 SYRKLFETPGIAN
+576 SYKKLFETPGIAN
-589 IMCLEEE
+589 VMCLEEE
-596 RKKIMRYGKLL
+596 REKITRYGKLL

-619 DEVTEGILQERDI
+619 DEVTGGILQERDI
-632 YRSLRMNESFSYA
+632 YRSLKVNDSFSYA
-645 PTINEISAML
+645 PNIEEISAML
-655 QFLASPLIGCVEKSK
+655 QFLSSPLIGCVEKSK

-679 DDAAQKFDFYS
+679 EDAAQKFDFYS
-690 RMCKCQK
+690 RMCEDPK